1 MRISTAGMHYNA
13 LTAMLE
19 QQTSLSKIQ
28 NQIATGRRV
37 QTPADDPVAAV
48 HILELSRALQ
58 ESEQFKANSDVAT
71 NRLTLEEQALTDVT
85 SLLHKVRELTVQ
97 ANNASID
104 DASRKMIATEVRGRL
119 DELMDIANRRDAN
132 SEYLF
137 SGYSTQT
144 QPFSMSA
151 GSISYAGDQGNRL
164 LQVGPSQRVPDS
176 HSGFDA
182 FMNIAEGNGTFV
194 VDAADANT
202 GTASIAGG
210 SVTDRSAWL
219 PGDDYT
225 LRFTAPDTWQVVD
238 SANVQVA
245 TGTYTGTADTVSFR
259 GISVNITGRV
269 AANDEFQIPRSRT
282 EDLFTTLNDLVATLE
297 RPTANASARAQTTT
311 DLGGTLQQLDKSLEH
326 VLSVRA
332 EVGTRLSSLDN
343 AANAREDQV
352 VELER
357 MRSDLR
363 DLDYAEAVTKMNQ
376 QLMAL
381 QAAQM
386 SYSRISQL
394 SLFNYLT

>member
-13 LTAMLE
+13 LTAMME
-19 QQTSLSKIQ
+19 QQTSLSKLQ

-71 NRLTLEEQALTDVT
+71 NRLTLEEQALADVT

-97 ANNASID
+97 ANSASID
-104 DASRKMIATEVRGRL
+104 DASRKLIATEVRGRL
-119 DELMDIANRRDAN
+119 GELVDIANRRDAN

-144 QPFSMSA
+144 QPFARTA
-151 GSISYAGDQGNRL
+151 GSVSYAGDQGNRL

-182 FMNIAEGNGTFV
+182 FMNVAEGNGTFV
-194 VDAADANT
+194 LGAADSNT
-202 GTASIAGG
+202 GTGSVAGG
-210 SVTDRSAWL
+210 SVTNRSAWI
-219 PGDDYT
+219 PDDYT
-225 LRFTAPDTWQVVD
+225 LRFTAPGAWEVVD
-238 SANVQVA
+238 SANVQVT
-245 TGTYTGTADTVSFR
+245 TGTFTGETDTISFR
-259 GISVNITGRV
+259 GISVSITGQP
-269 AANDEFQIPRSRT
+269 AANDEFQISRSRT

-297 RPTANASARAQTTT
+297 RPAGNATARAQIAT
-311 DLGGTLQQLDKSLEH
+311 DLGGTLQQLDKSLDH

-332 EVGTRLSSLDN
+332 EVGTRLSSLEN

-376 QLMAL
+376 QLVAL
-381 QAAQM
+381 QAAQL

-394 SLFNYLT
+394 SLFNYMT